1 MISPRNDKLPVNEKR
16 KKLKTVIISDDAFF
30 VKYYYFSKKT
40 TPTNS
45 CKMHNQMSTKCL
57 FAPLI
62 NTNSDNNCKMCTF
75 SVEHSFDKEI
85 ISINISSNI
94 SDLSRKK
101 LAIYSSNYTVLFGIT
116 FIQFLSIYQV
126 ENTYVIL

>member
-1 MISPRNDKLPVNEKR
+1 MQMISPRNDKLPVNEKR
-16 KKLKTVIISDDAFF
+16 KKLETVIISDDAFF

-45 CKMHNQMSTKCL
+45 CK
-57 FAPLI
+57 I
-62 NTNSDNNCKMCTF
+62 KMCTF
-75 SVEHSFDKEI
+75 FVERSFDKEI

-94 SDLSRKK
+94 SDLSRKT

-116 FIQFLSIYQV
+116 FVQFLSIYQV
-126 ENTYVIL
+126 ENTYVIM